1 MQQATPP
8 NESVGIRAPKACV
21 PCAVAKVRC
30 ETDEGQI
37 ICKRDV
43 SRLER
48 KLDGVAAILA
58 ASDNVGLARASS
70 GQTPPTIG
78 GYIDQFLQSDDEAH
92 LMLDIFRNEL
102 TPHFPFVVISPWV
115 TSSDVR
121 ARKPFFFL
129 TVMMIT
135 CRHDIPRQGAI
146 AKAIREILSQRMLI
160 KSEQS
165 LDMLQGMLF
174 YLAWYHTHLHL
185 GTQLT
190 NLLHLIM
197 SLMIDLGLNR
207 QTAPRRYAKPQREYF
222 RMDGRGDNV
231 APRTLEERRTYL
243 GCYCLTVVISM
254 TARDFEPVRYTRYT
268 EECCQLLSEAAE
280 YPTDT
285 YLVHVVRLLY
295 LGDKVNRTFNQ
306 QEWDPSPTISVPV
319 GAAVKSM
326 EAELLKLKPSVLL
339 LPPDTLQNVLLLMHY
354 YGVETYLYEIA
365 LDEKVEASRYGS
377 FSLTRLSLLFACLQ
391 SAKHF
396 FDTFYALPSSTYFD
410 LPYSTWTLVSH
421 LNVVLSKLSLCAVDG
436 WDHDYVSQTLN
447 FHAVLDKLSAKV
459 EEAIQMATT
468 ATTTTTSTRSPQEN
482 ATTPNNNNAL
492 PRSVPLIFVTV
503 ETKIKEIKA
512 VHDARKA
519 DLARRQSQ
527 HAPLPADQLQVAD
540 ELATAL
546 PDDFAVMDSLDFFYF
561 GDDALW
567 AQNWP

>member
-1 MQQATPP
+1 M
-8 NESVGIRAPKACV
+8 
-21 PCAVAKVRC
+21 PCTAAGGAEAQTEAEIVSNQHFGAMS
-30 ETDEGQI
+30 I
-37 ICKRDV
+37 RDV

-58 ASDNVGLARASS
+58 ASDNVGLARTSS

-78 GYIDQFLQSDDEAH
+78 GYVDQFLQSDDEAH

-129 TVMMIT
+129 SVMMIT

-146 AKAIREILSQRMLI
+146 AKAIREIISQRMLI

-190 NLLHLIM
+190 NLLHLTM
-197 SLMIDLGLNR
+197 SLMIDLGLNK

-222 RMDGRGDNV
+222 RMDGRGENV

-243 GCYCLTVVISM
+243 GCFCLTVVISM
-254 TARDFEPVRYTRYT
+254 TARDFEPVRYTKYT
-268 EECCQLLSEAAE
+268 EECCQLLSEEAE

-326 EAELLKLKPSVLL
+326 EAELLKLKPPVLL
-339 LPPDTLQNVLLLMHY
+339 PPPDTLQNVLLLMHY
-354 YGVETYLYEIA
+354 YGVETYLFEIA

-391 SAKHF
+391 STKHF
-396 FDTFYALPSSTYFD
+396 FDTFYALPASTYFD

-421 LNVVLSKLSLCAVDG
+421 LNVVLSKLSLCVVDG

-468 ATTTTTSTRSPQEN
+468 TSGSNTRSPHEN
-482 ATTPNNNNAL
+482 APPHNSAL
-492 PRSVPLIFVTV
+492 ARSVPLIFVTV
-503 ETKIKEIKA
+503 ETKIKEVKA

-527 HAPLPADQLQVAD
+527 HATLPGDQLQVPD

-546 PDDFAVMDSLDFFYF
+546 PEDFTMMDSLDFFNF
-561 GDDALW
+561 GDDTLW
-567 AQNWP
+567 GQNWP